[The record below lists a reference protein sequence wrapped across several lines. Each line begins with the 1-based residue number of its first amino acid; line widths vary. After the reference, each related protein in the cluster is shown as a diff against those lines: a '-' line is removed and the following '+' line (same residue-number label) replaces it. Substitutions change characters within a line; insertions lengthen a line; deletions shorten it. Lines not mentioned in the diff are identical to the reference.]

1 MVSERIILPKTET
14 ETERPG
20 EGITVKK
27 KGGGGSGER
36 GKGIKAANVQ
46 ERQCGERQREIDDK
60 PLTSFMN

>member
-27 KGGGGSGER
+27 KGGGAVER
-36 GKGIKAANVQ
+36 EEKG
-46 ERQCGERQREIDDK
+46 
-60 PLTSFMN
+60 